1 MKMSKE
7 ADYGNWVPTAMM
19 KILWCATTVL
29 IVATVLLLALL
40 KTKIP
45 GIVLLVITLMALC
58 MTVYMQICRRKFDFN
73 GGGAVFG

>member
-29 IVATVLLLALL
+29 MPFAEELPTDCIFILRQFRNV
-40 KTKIP
+40 
-45 GIVLLVITLMALC
+45 
-58 MTVYMQICRRKFDFN
+58 R
-73 GGGAVFG
+73 

>member
-29 IVATVLLLALL
+29 HRYA
-40 KTKIP
+40 P
-45 GIVLLVITLMALC
+45 
-58 MTVYMQICRRKFDFN
+58 
-73 GGGAVFG
+73 